1 MSYWINRPHLRD
13 RPRIIVR
20 IVIERS
26 WKARKGKF
34 LPRESLD
41 RARSIPYDIRQCV
54 CLLMYGKGIWQTR
67 RGLMHVVISA
77 LLAVARSRDTGQLA
91 SQSQEEAVLT
101 SAFPV

>member
-1 MSYWINRPHLRD
+1 MSDWIICPHSLRSSSNH
-13 RPRIIVR
+13 PRIMF
-20 IVIERS
+20 ERS

-41 RARSIPYDIRQCV
+41 QVQSIPYDIRQCV

-67 RGLMHVVISA
+67 RGLIHVVISA
-77 LLAVARSRDTGQLA
+77 FLAVARSRDTGQLA